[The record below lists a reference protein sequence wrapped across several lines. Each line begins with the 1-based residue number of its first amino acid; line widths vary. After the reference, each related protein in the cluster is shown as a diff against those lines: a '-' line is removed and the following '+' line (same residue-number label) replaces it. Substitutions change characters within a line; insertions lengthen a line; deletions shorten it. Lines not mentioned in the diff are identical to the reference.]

1 MHTRFFCAIVCIIH
15 NTLCLNDRIDDS
27 DSICKDL
34 LHLRQM
40 VAPHLG
46 NMIIDTLGLRR
57 FLYRFHRN
65 IALLLQ
71 PSEYG
76 IHRRFHKGELSIG
89 SSHNS
94 ERRMISTEARLRF
107 VIIVCIFVL
116 PYS

>member
-1 MHTRFFCAIVCIIH
+1 MHTRFFCAIVCIIY

-46 NMIIDTLGLRR
+46 NMIIDTLGLRC
-57 FLYRFHRN
+57 FLYRLHRN

-71 PSEYG
+71 PSKYG
-76 IHRRFHKGELSIG
+76 IHRRFHKGELSIAALFNFLCQLVAV
-89 SSHNS
+89 H
-94 ERRMISTEARLRF
+94 RF
-107 VIIVCIFVL
+107 L
-116 PYS
+116 A